1 MLVLKF
7 KFSISMALEV
17 IPAER
22 AEDPEGV
29 VKGSVLTIDNHLVVH
44 EDGCA
49 PVAAIVR

>member
-22 AEDPEGV
+22 AEDPAYDSLG
-29 VKGSVLTIDNHLVVH
+29 
-44 EDGCA
+44 
-49 PVAAIVR
+49 